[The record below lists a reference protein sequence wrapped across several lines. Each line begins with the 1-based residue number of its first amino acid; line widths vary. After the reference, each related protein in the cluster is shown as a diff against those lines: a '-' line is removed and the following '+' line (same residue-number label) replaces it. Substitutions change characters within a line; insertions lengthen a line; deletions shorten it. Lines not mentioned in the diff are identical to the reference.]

1 MVHVSADDSKWKM
14 TEKVNSS
21 QSFYQLQGLTP
32 GSHYH
37 LRFTYNN
44 NTFWDTNIKTDGTGT
59 PSALPS
65 FIFSPFIFSALSSG
79 LPTSKY
85 KA

>member
-1 MVHVSADDSKWKM
+1 M
-14 TEKVNSS
+14 VNSS

-32 GSHYH
+32 GSHYR
-37 LRFTYNN
+37 LRLTYS
-44 NTFWDTNIKTDGTGT
+44 NTTFHETDIETEGTGAM
-59 PSALPS
+59 SALPS
-65 FIFSPFIFSALSSG
+65 FILFPFIFSALSCG